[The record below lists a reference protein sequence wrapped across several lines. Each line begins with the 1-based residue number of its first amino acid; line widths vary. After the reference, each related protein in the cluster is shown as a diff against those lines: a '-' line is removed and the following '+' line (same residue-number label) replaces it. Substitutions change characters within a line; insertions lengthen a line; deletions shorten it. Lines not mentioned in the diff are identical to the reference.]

1 LAYVNEVYERLEN
14 ILRVEAM

>member
-14 ILRVEAM
+14 ILRVETT